1 MEEDLKDINNEEINE
16 QQMVT
21 VLDTLYGKVLDGL
34 PGVSQSV
41 DELADDYLKK
51 YDTAEDA
58 ANSLIRFQIAKCG
71 TSGFLTGLGGLITL
85 PVAIP
90 ANVSSV
96 LYVQLRMIA
105 AIAKMGGF
113 DIHSDQVQ
121 TVVYAC
127 LTGTAVADVL
137 KQTGIKIGQKITV
150 SAIDKIPGKVLI
162 AINQKV
168 GFRLVTKFG
177 EKGMVNLVKLV
188 PVAGGVVG
196 GTVDVL
202 ATNVIASNAFSIFIK
217 KTIPDEEEQ
226 KGFIEN
232 AKKQLSTAGEAGIEI
247 AQTAGDVGTEMIR
260 TAGDIGTGIAKVAGD
275 VGTGVVKTAGDVGTG
290 IAKTAGYVGNGIIKA
305 VGGFGTGFVKSV
317 GQIKMPSFPNK
328 TNNSEEKNS
337 GSSVPDEI
345 RRYKELMDEGIITEE
360 EFTIKKKQLL
370 DL

>member
-1 MEEDLKDINNEEINE
+1 MDENIKDITDEKINE
-16 QQMVT
+16 QQMIS
-21 VLDTLYGKVLDGL
+21 VLDSLYARVLDGI

-51 YDTAEDA
+51 YDSAEDA
-58 ANSLIRFQIAKCG
+58 ANSLIKFQVAKCG

-96 LYVQLRMIA
+96 LYVQLRMVA

-121 TVVYAC
+121 TIIYAC

-137 KQTGIKIGQKITV
+137 KQTGIKIGEKVTI
-150 SAIDKIPGKVLI
+150 SAIEKIPGKILT

-177 EKGMVNLVKLV
+177 EKGIVNLVKLV

-202 ATNVIASNAFSIFIK
+202 ATNVIAFNAQSIFIK
-217 KTIPDEEEQ
+217 KTIPQEEDEE
-226 KGFIEN
+226 KFIEN
-232 AKKQLSTAGEAGIEI
+232 AKRRLITAGETGVKVVQTAGGVGAGIIKAAGDLGSGAAKTAGDVGIGI
-247 AQTAGDVGTEMIR
+247 AQTAGDYGKGLVKSVG
-260 TAGDIGTGIAKVAGD
+260 D
-275 VGTGVVKTAGDVGTG
+275 
-290 IAKTAGYVGNGIIKA
+290 
-305 VGGFGTGFVKSV
+305 FGAGFVKSA
-317 GQIKMPSFPNK
+317 GQIKIPTFLKNV
-328 TNNSEEKNS
+328 NNGERKNNNLS
-337 GSSVPDEI
+337 IPDEI
-345 RRYKELMDEGIITEE
+345 RSYKELMDEGIISEE
-360 EFTIKKKQLL
+360 EFELKKKQLL
-370 DL
+370 DQ

>member
-1 MEEDLKDINNEEINE
+1 MDEKIKENKDEKITE
-16 QQMVT
+16 QQMLS
-21 VLDTLYGKVLDGL
+21 VLDNLYARVLDGI

-41 DELADDYLKK
+41 DELADDYLEK
-51 YDTAEDA
+51 YDSAEDA
-58 ANSLIRFQIAKCG
+58 ANALIRFQIAKCG

-137 KQTGIKIGQKITV
+137 KQTGIKIGEKVTI
-150 SAIDKIPGKVLI
+150 SAIEKIPGKVLTV
-162 AINQKV
+162 INQKV

-177 EKGMVNLVKLV
+177 EKGIVNLVKLV
-188 PVAGGVVG
+188 PIAGGMVG

-202 ATNVIASNAFSIFIK
+202 ATNVIAYNAQSIFIE
-217 KTIPDEEEQ
+217 KTIPQEENEE
-226 KGFIEN
+226 KFIDN
-232 AKKQLSTAGEAGIEI
+232 AKRRLITVGENSMEFV
-247 AQTAGDVGTEMIR
+247 QTAGDVGVGIFK
-260 TAGDIGTGIAKVAGD
+260 TASDLGSGAAKAAGD
-275 VGTGVVKTAGDVGTG
+275 VGVGIAQTAGEVGAG
-290 IAKTAGYVGNGIIKA
+290 IVKSIGD
-305 VGGFGTGFVKSV
+305 FGTGVIKSA
-317 GQIKMPSFPNK
+317 GHIKFPGFLKNK
-328 TNNSEEKNS
+328 NDSEEKNS
-337 GSSVPDEI
+337 CVSIPDEI

-360 EFTIKKKQLL
+360 EFVLKKKQLL
-370 DL
+370 DQ